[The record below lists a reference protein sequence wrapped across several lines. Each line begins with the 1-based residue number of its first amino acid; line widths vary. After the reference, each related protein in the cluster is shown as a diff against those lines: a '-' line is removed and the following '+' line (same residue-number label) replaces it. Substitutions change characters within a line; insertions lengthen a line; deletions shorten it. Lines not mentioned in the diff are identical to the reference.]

1 MPTQRYIALQML
13 QDRTLWDL
21 KGPRTRRVSTAELR
35 RRSSIDS
42 VPVVHQSARC
52 ASTHRPAGKL
62 VESTSDLSL
71 LVAYVDAHSVNEDVE
86 GQYKTIQVDAGAVT
100 KREESPPED
109 EEVEAE
115 EVKMLEEDELLT
127 YREAEQGHGLQ
138 DRWQLSKEV
147 MFMISAFLVFFTS
160 GGLILGFGPVYST
173 LVRENQW
180 AELCTEE
187 EQQEGAGG
195 ILCSAQEIRLQ
206 YVFSTGFLCLSAAN
220 AFFGVFL
227 DLVGPR
233 ATILLGLTL
242 SAVGNFALSFGDS
255 HTGSG
260 AWIIAGY
267 SLVGAGGMGAYLAA
281 FQILQLY
288 EVQGVVCST
297 LSSLFNCSGYVY
309 MLLGVHSITRSV
321 FFRVY
326 GILVSACAFV
336 CILLFPTNNI
346 TRPRDYLAIPLCQV
360 EKPRIKTPIGLLDG
374 MREELKRQDLW
385 FFALLFGWVSLI
397 FAFAGG
403 AIPSLLVKLAGDD
416 TSSASLFTDV
426 LYPILVNGTFGYSP
440 IVGYVI
446 DHYGFKVIFVACIA
460 FVQLFIVLLLVPSLR
475 VQLAM
480 FFVYAM
486 AQTCL
491 YALQFAYIIMCFPA
505 ELYGT
510 LQAFLA
516 TVSFSF
522 GLLNYVINP
531 WTQLYF
537 DGDYTTVLLLL
548 GLPTVVFYA
557 FIHVVQGC
565 EHHTVPHKARAESV
579 ARDSFIEESTRLL

>member
-13 QDRTLWDL
+13 QDRALWEIR
-21 KGPRTRRVSTAELR
+21 GPRTRRASTADLR

-42 VPVVHQSARC
+42 VLAAHHSARS

-71 LVAYVDAHSVNEDVE
+71 LVAYVEDHDLINEGPLLDTGARNEV
-86 GQYKTIQVDAGAVT
+86 GAAGDVT
-100 KREESPPED
+100 KPVASNKSLPED
-109 EEVEAE
+109 EEVEEEQDE
-115 EVKMLEEDELLT
+115 EVKTVLTLEEEEELLD
-127 YREAEQGHGLQ
+127 YHDDHEKVLEG
-138 DRWQLSKEV
+138 RWQLSKEV
-147 MFMISAFLVFFTS
+147 MFMVSAFLVLFAS
-160 GGLILGFGPVYST
+160 GGLILGFGPVYSM

-180 AELCTEE
+180 SELCTEE
-187 EQQEGAGG
+187 ERQEAGDG
-195 ILCSAQEIRLQ
+195 VLCAAQEVRLQ
-206 YVFSTGFLCLSAAN
+206 FVFLTGFLCLSAAN

-227 DLVGPR
+227 DVVGPR
-233 ATILLGLTL
+233 VTIMLGLTL
-242 SAVGNFALSFGDS
+242 SALGNFALAFGDS

-267 SLVGAGGMGAYLAA
+267 SLVGAGGTGAYLAA

-309 MLLGVHSITRSV
+309 MLLGLHGITRTV

-326 GILVSACAFV
+326 GVLVSVGAFV
-336 CILLFPTNNI
+336 CFLLFPTNNI
-346 TRPRDYLAIPLCQV
+346 TRPRDFLTIPLCHIEV
-360 EKPRIKTPIGLLDG
+360 PRINTPIGLVDG

-416 TSSASLFTDV
+416 TNAASFFSDI
-426 LYPILVNGTFGYSP
+426 LYPVLVNGTFGYSP

-446 DHYGFKVIFVACIA
+446 DHYGFKVIFLACIA
-460 FVQLFIVLLLVPSLR
+460 LVQLFIALLLIPSLR
-475 VQLAM
+475 VQLVM
-480 FFVYAM
+480 FVVYAM

-491 YALQFAYIIMCFPA
+491 YALQFAYI
-505 ELYGT
+505 
-510 LQAFLA
+510 
-516 TVSFSF
+516 S
-522 GLLNYVINP
+522 
-531 WTQLYF
+531 
-537 DGDYTTVLLLL
+537 
-548 GLPTVVFYA
+548 
-557 FIHVVQGC
+557 
-565 EHHTVPHKARAESV
+565 K
-579 ARDSFIEESTRLL
+579 